1 MPSHRVTGVLL
12 SLLLDDADPAVPREQ
27 TRERIIDVLDVPLDA
42 VEATEW
48 RRGKWGV
55 DGASARAAEATER
68 AVGGAAG
75 DFADVDLDELR
86 ARRDAK
92 AQQVTP

>member
-12 SLLLDDADPAVPREQ
+12 SLLLDDADPSAARGEVREKVL
-27 TRERIIDVLDVPLDA
+27 DVLDEPLDA

-55 DGASARAAEATER
+55 EGASARAAEATER
-68 AVGGAAG
+68 AAAGSAG

-92 AQQVTP
+92 AGQVTP